1 MRRGEKRGQPVGCA
15 SGNTCL
21 CDIHTHIQETAKTS
35 ESEGNRFL
43 AWSKIQADVGHCRPA
58 VSPSDA
64 DTGVTALIRLER
76 THWGQDTAGWWQWAG
91 ESGDHGCPLAW
102 HTGPTWA
109 SNMVEEP
116 SGLCKIRSALQQHG
130 KAGINYDHMSKR
142 QENWHVLVRE
152 SRCMWLLGGGSCRVC
167 CPDGPCAHSWLLL
180 GDPVARSVHHPHWAL
195 FPISI
200 HVIPLCWPST
210 HLPCNEIK
218 CGHPG
223 SSVRS
228 CEGLPMSSVPSQRG
242 SVQGLYQ
249 GPGAPL
255 TLPSGSMAWPHS
267 RTGKMRGLEL
277 TPVLGWSLLSLLY
290 TYNPDK
296 NILLKATF
304 LFLHPT
310 VLSLRPNDVSLCYN
324 NLGNLQMWHRLEPSP
339 HIIAK

>member
-1 MRRGEKRGQPVGCA
+1 M
-15 SGNTCL
+15 
-21 CDIHTHIQETAKTS
+21 
-35 ESEGNRFL
+35 
-43 AWSKIQADVGHCRPA
+43 DVPLPGTQGLREHPTWWKNPA
-58 VSPSDA
+58 VSA
-64 DTGVTALIRLER
+64 IL
-76 THWGQDTAGWWQWAG
+76 GQ
-91 ESGDHGCPLAW
+91 PY
-102 HTGPTWA
+102 
-109 SNMVEEP
+109 SNMGRQ
-116 SGLCKIRSALQQHG
+116 GLTMTTCQRDRRTDMCSL
-130 KAGINYDHMSKR
+130 
-142 QENWHVLVRE
+142 E
-152 SRCMWLLGGGSCRVC
+152 SPDACDSLGGGSCRVC

-210 HLPCNEIK
+210 HLLCNEIK

-255 TLPSGSMAWPHS
+255 TLASGSMAWPHS